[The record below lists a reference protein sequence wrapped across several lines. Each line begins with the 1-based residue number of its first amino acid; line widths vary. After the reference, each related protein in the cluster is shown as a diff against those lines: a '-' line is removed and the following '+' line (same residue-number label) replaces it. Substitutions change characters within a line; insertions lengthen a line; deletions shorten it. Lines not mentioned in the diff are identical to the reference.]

1 MKRYWPYV
9 VGAGG
14 GLFALVLLALSGVLG
29 VGASSRPFAL
39 TEWFFHT
46 AVRQSVTLRSL
57 DMAVPP
63 LEDDAMVRRAAGH
76 YDLVCAT
83 CHGSPAG
90 PRDAFAR
97 HLVPRPP
104 GLVEQMGHWRPPA
117 RIFWTVKHGIA
128 RSAMPAWPDQLRDDE
143 VWDMVAFLD
152 RLPELDAAD
161 YDRLAGR
168 GEGACARCH
177 GPDGT
182 GGSSGL
188 PRLDIQSPAYLAAAL
203 SAYRDGERTSGTMRT
218 VAHGLD
224 DAAIA
229 ELAAR
234 YGRRTAAVGAG
245 TGGARGAE
253 IALRGIPDRKIPAC
267 EECHGAAARPDWPR
281 LAGQDRAYIARQ
293 LRLFVTLGASRG
305 GPHAEIMAEAAHG
318 LDEADIDAVAD
329 WYGAADTASP
339 GVASASE

>member
-1 MKRYWPYV
+1 MRRFWPYI
-9 VGAGG
+9 VGAVGG
-14 GLFALVLLALSGVLG
+14 VIGLALLALSGVLG
-29 VGASSRPFAL
+29 VAASSRPFAL

-57 DMAVPP
+57 WVEVPP
-63 LEDDAMVRRAAGH
+63 LVDDGMARRAAGH

-90 PRDAFAR
+90 PRAAFAR
-97 HLVPRPP
+97 HLVPHPP
-104 GLVEQMGHWRPPA
+104 GLVDQMTHWRPPA

-143 VWDMVAFLD
+143 VWDMVGFLTRMPD
-152 RLPELDAAD
+152 LSAED
-161 YDRLAGR
+161 YRRLAGR
-168 GEGACARCH
+168 GEGTCARCH

-182 GGSSGL
+182 GGGSGL

-203 SAYRDGERTSGTMRT
+203 AAFRDGGRTSGTMRT

-229 ELAAR
+229 ELAER
-234 YGRRTAAVGAG
+234 FGRRTAAAGA
-245 TGGARGAE
+245 GGARGAE
-253 IALRGIPDRKIPAC
+253 IALRGIPDRKVPAC
-267 EECHGAAARPDWPR
+267 EQCHGANARPDWPR
-281 LAGQDRAYIARQ
+281 LAGQDRAYIANQ
-293 LRLFVTLGASRG
+293 LRLFVTLGAARG

-318 LDEADIDAVAD
+318 LSAADIDAVAA
-329 WYGAADTASP
+329 WYGAPEPALAAAPTGEPDR
-339 GVASASE
+339 

>member
-9 VGAGG
+9 IGAGG
-14 GLFALVLLALSGVLG
+14 GVFAVILLALSGVLG
-29 VGASSRPFAL
+29 VAASSQPFAL

-57 DMAVPP
+57 DVAVPP
-63 LEDDAMVRRAAGH
+63 LADDAMVRRAAGH

-104 GLVEQMGHWRPPA
+104 GLVDQMAHWRPPA

-128 RSAMPAWPDQLRDDE
+128 RSAMPAWADQLRDDE

-152 RLPELDAAD
+152 RLPELTAAD

-182 GGSSGL
+182 GGGSGL

-203 SAYRDGERTSGTMRT
+203 AAFRDGTRTSGTMRT

-224 DAAIA
+224 DTAIA
-229 ELAAR
+229 AFAER
-234 YGRRTAAVGAG
+234 FGRRTAAVGAG
-245 TGGARGAE
+245 GERGAE

-267 EECHGAAARPDWPR
+267 EQCHGAAARPDWPR
-281 LAGQDRAYIARQ
+281 LAGQDRAYIAHQ
-293 LRLFVTLGASRG
+293 LRLFVTLGAARG
-305 GPHAEIMAEAAHG
+305 GPHAEIMAEAARG
-318 LDEADIDAVAD
+318 LDAADIDAVSD
-329 WYGAADTASP
+329 WYGAAIDMSP
-339 GVASASE
+339 AAAATD

>member
-1 MKRYWPYV
+1 MKRYWPFV
-9 VGAGG
+9 IGAGG
-14 GLFALVLLALSGVLG
+14 GLFGLALLALSGILDVA
-29 VGASSRPFAL
+29 ASSRPFAL

-57 DMAVPP
+57 DMEVPP
-63 LEDDAMVRRAAGH
+63 LEDDGMARRAAGH

-104 GLVEQMGHWRPPA
+104 GLVDQMTHWRPPA

-143 VWDMVAFLD
+143 VWDMVGFLT
-152 RLPELDAAD
+152 RMPELSAAE

-168 GEGACARCH
+168 GEGTCARCH

-182 GGSSGL
+182 GGGSGL

-203 SAYRDGERTSGTMRT
+203 AAYRDGRRTSGTMRSI
-218 VAHGLD
+218 ADGLGD
-224 DAAIA
+224 VAIA

-234 YGRRTAAVGAG
+234 FGQGATAAGG
-245 TGGARGAE
+245 GGARGEE

-267 EECHGAAARPDWPR
+267 EQCHGAGARPDWPR
-281 LAGQDRAYIARQ
+281 LAGQDRDYIARQ
-293 LRLFVTLGASRG
+293 LHLFVTLGAARG
-305 GPHAEIMAEAAHG
+305 GPHAAIMAEAARG
-318 LDEADIDAVAD
+318 LDAADIAAVAD
-329 WYGAADTASP
+329 WYGAASLP
-339 GVASASE
+339 PPVAAATE